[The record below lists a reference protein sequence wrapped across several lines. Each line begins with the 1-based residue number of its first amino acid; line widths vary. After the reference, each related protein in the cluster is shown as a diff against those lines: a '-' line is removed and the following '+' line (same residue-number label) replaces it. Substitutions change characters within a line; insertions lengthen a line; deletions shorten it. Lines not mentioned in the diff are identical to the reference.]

1 MLSILKCPFVLC
13 YVDTNISSILVSMNP
28 FKLLPLYTP
37 AVLEEYRMGT
47 RDLPPHVFNI
57 AYNAYNSMLIDSMDQ
72 SVVIAGESGA
82 GKSEATKLI
91 LQFLA
96 EVSTN
101 SIALDKGAHIGSV
114 NSSTKLEQ
122 QLLAAN
128 PILEA
133 FGNAKTLRNNNSSR
147 FGKLITVMF
156 NNNGGITGG
165 RIINYLLE
173 KSRVVGP
180 SKGERNY
187 HIFYQLLH
195 GGSDFKHLTSD
206 LKLLDPEL
214 FDITNQSGVVHIDG
228 INDDKEFEDVIRSF
242 DLLGFSD
249 EEKKCVFRL
258 VVGVLYLGNTKFTEI
273 KKEGQD
279 DIAKVL
285 NKDAVETAAGMWGVD
300 EGDLEKFL
308 VSKYIGS
315 RDLIL
320 VDYKLQQAIDA
331 KDGIVKR
338 VYGELFQLLVN
349 RLNLVLSSGQDA
361 CKNLIGVLDIF
372 GFESF
377 AVNSFEQLCIN
388 YCNEK
393 LQFHFNEHIFSM
405 EQRMYKEEGVSIP
418 ATSFVDNQATLDLLE
433 LKVSGLF
440 SMCDEEIALPRGSD
454 ETLLAKMIGKHGD
467 TKNNGHPNF
476 AKPKPGKDTR
486 DLFGVV
492 HYAGTVFYK
501 VTNFLDKNKDQLNI
515 DLVGVMK
522 KSTNGMMKSM
532 FAPFEDRESQKTA
545 NRRGSV
551 GGGGKPKTLGAQFKA
566 QLQDLMNTLNAT
578 NPHFIRC
585 IKPNDLK
592 VGGVIDGQRIQDQLR
607 YSGRFL
613 MYAFDRVRLY

>member
-1 MLSILKCPFVLC
+1 MLM
-13 YVDTNISSILVSMNP
+13 DAT
-28 FKLLPLYTP
+28 
-37 AVLEEYRMGT
+37 
-47 RDLPPHVFNI
+47 
-57 AYNAYNSMLIDSMDQ
+57 DQ
-72 SVVIAGESGA
+72 SVIIAGESGA

-96 EVSTN
+96 EVSANATTTGGKT
-101 SIALDKGAHIGSV
+101 SGST
-114 NSSTKLEQ
+114 STKLEQ

-173 KSRVVGP
+173 KSRVVGQT
-180 SKGERNY
+180 KGERNY

-195 GGSDFKHLTSD
+195 GGCDFKHLTAD

-214 FDITNQSGVVHIDG
+214 FHITNQSGVVTIDG
-228 INDDKEFEDVIRSF
+228 INDDKEFEDVNMSF
-242 DLLGFSD
+242 DVLGFSD
-249 EEKKCVFRL
+249 DEKKSIFSM
-258 VVGVLYLGNTKFTEI
+258 VVGVLYLGNVKFTEV

-279 DIAKVL
+279 DIASVF
-285 NKDAVETAAGMWGVD
+285 NKNVVETAADMWGVD
-300 EGDLEKFL
+300 SGDLEKFL

-349 RLNLVLSSGQDA
+349 RINLVLSSGQES
-361 CKNLIGVLDIF
+361 CKNFIGVLDIF

-405 EQRMYKEEGVSIP
+405 EQSMYKEEDISIP
-418 ATSFVDNQATLDLLE
+418 DSSFVDNQPTLDLLE

-454 ETLLAKMIGKHGD
+454 ETLLSKMIVRHGD
-467 TKNNGHPNF
+467 TRSNPHPNF

-492 HYAGTVFYK
+492 HYAGTVFYN

-522 KSTNGMMKSM
+522 KSTSTMMQSM
-532 FAPFEDRESQKTA
+532 FAPFEDRESQKKVV

-551 GGGGKPKTLGAQFKA
+551 GGGGKAKTLGAQFKA
-566 QLQDLMNTLNAT
+566 QLQDLLNTLNAT
-578 NPHFIRC
+578 SPHFIRC

-592 VGGVIDGQRIQDQLR
+592 VGGVFDGQRMQDQLR
-607 YSGRFL
+607 YAGRY
-613 MYAFDRVRLY
+613 MCVCVCSIYI